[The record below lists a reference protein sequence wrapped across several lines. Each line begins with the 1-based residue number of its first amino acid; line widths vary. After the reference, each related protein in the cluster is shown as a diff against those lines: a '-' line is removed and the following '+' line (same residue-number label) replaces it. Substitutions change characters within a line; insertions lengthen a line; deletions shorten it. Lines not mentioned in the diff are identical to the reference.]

1 LKKIIKTFLVLLMTV
16 SGIVAIL
23 LLTLRLYAYNVSWYT
38 SRMDKLGVSLETGM
52 SIEDIERINVKLTDY
67 LKGKADDIRITA
79 KVYGVERE
87 VFNEKEKAH
96 MVDVRKLFDLIRIL
110 TPLSVVLFVLS
121 AFALAKGY
129 GKKLFYK
136 GFLFISIV
144 PFALMVV
151 PVIAAF
157 IDFHGVFTIFHE
169 IFFTNEL
176 WILDPR
182 TDILIQMMPQPFFES
197 TALAW
202 GISAGFFFIL
212 FAVVGITGLLKLK
225 GKKKNIR

>member
-1 LKKIIKTFLVLLMTV
+1 MTV

-67 LKGKADDIRITA
+67 LKGKTDDIRITA

-96 MVDVRKLFDLIRIL
+96 MVDVRKLFDLVRIL

-136 GFLFISIV
+136 GFLFIGIV

-151 PVIAAF
+151 PV
-157 IDFHGVFTIFHE
+157 T
-169 IFFTNEL
+169 TL
-176 WILDPR
+176 
-182 TDILIQMMPQPFFES
+182 
-197 TALAW
+197 
-202 GISAGFFFIL
+202 
-212 FAVVGITGLLKLK
+212 
-225 GKKKNIR
+225 